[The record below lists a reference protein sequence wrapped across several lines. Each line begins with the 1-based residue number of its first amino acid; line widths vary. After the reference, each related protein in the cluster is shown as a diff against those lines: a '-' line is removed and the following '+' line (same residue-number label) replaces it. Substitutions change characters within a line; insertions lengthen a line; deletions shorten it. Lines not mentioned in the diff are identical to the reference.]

1 MAENNNN
8 TPTTPVASQPVQQ
21 EAPRSMPQPNTANAA
36 RSNDDGKRSVTVNE
50 GLRKKIL
57 ELSEKK
63 RNGLLT
69 IDEANELEQLKKK
82 YDDDTQGVTQEK
94 KDDDIKKDDGGNNK
108 FSEEDIISYMY
119 NKWLIAGG
127 CWVGD
132 KIENAC
138 GSAYYKMQ
146 RRILTN
152 RDKKK
157 QEKKDFLNSDANK
170 IKQKVSSLRDG
181 SSAEIRK
188 RDMARIKKAQE
199 LAAAIGDGKM
209 SGSSATDLL
218 ALAQYMGVR
227 AEDAADNPQIKEI
240 VQKSIIYK
248 EKQDALYATLGLSR
262 EEVKE
267 NPSLVKKKMKEL
279 KKDDSQIETYQLAR
293 EQQKD
298 VTDAKK
304 ELVMTG
310 KNFYQKEARKIYFDT
325 LVDQTA
331 VNMAEAQ
338 ILDTAARNGNELK
351 NKDMKEVFESTVMSA
366 RQSLNQATETDRAN
380 YVNQDKDHPA
390 REGNITDYNMLAQT
404 ASLRA
409 KENIS
414 RSRLKNIGNHPNK
427 SLTNLTQA
435 IEKQKRTQEAMN
447 EQDRRRIGR
456 DVQIERQ
463 EEETSRRQEDETFNR
478 RLEESS
484 RQTRSMGEE
493 AAVQQEEERRHS
505 PAREYISSKMEM
517 LQSKY
522 EQHIKSP
529 TAKRIEQIKRNLNK
543 VRQEEEVRD
552 IPLRIQYGNRGLEM

>member
-8 TPTTPVASQPVQQ
+8 TSTPAAPQPVQ
-21 EAPRSMPQPNTANAA
+21 EAPRSMPQPDTANAA
-36 RSNDDGKRSVTVNE
+36 KNSDGNKRSITINE
-50 GLRKKIL
+50 NIRKKIL
-57 ELSEKK
+57 ELSEKE
-63 RNGLLT
+63 RRGLLT
-69 IDEANELEQLKKK
+69 IDEANELNQLKKQ
-82 YDDDTQGVTQEK
+82 YDDDVQGVTKEK
-94 KDDDIKKDDGGNNK
+94 KDDDIKKDDGGKND
-108 FSEEDIISYMY
+108 FSEMDIIDYMY
-119 NKWLIAGG
+119 KKWLIAGG

-138 GSAYYKMQ
+138 GSAYYQMQ
-146 RRILTN
+146 RRILMN

-157 QEKKDFLNSDANK
+157 QEEKDFLNSDTYK
-170 IKQKVSSLRDG
+170 IKQKVRSLRDG
-181 SSAEIRK
+181 SSAEIKK
-188 RDMARIKKAQE
+188 RDLARIEKAQKM
-199 LAAAIGDGKM
+199 AAAIGDGKM
-209 SGSSATDLL
+209 AGSSATDLL
-218 ALAQYMGVR
+218 ALAQYMGVK
-227 AEDAADNPQIKEI
+227 AEEAADNPTIKEI

-248 EKQDALYATLGLSR
+248 EKQDNLYATLGLSR

-267 NPSLVKKKMKEL
+267 TPSLVKKKMKEL
-279 KKDDSQIETYQLAR
+279 KKDDSQKETYQLAR
-293 EQQKD
+293 EQQKEA
-298 VTDAKK
+298 TDAKK
-304 ELVMTG
+304 ELVQTG
-310 KNFYQKEARKIYFDT
+310 KSFYQKEARKIYFDT

-338 ILDTAARNGNELK
+338 ILDTAARKGNELK

-366 RQSLNQATETDRAN
+366 RQSLNQATETERVN

-390 REGNITDYNMLAQT
+390 REGSITYYNRLAQM

-409 KENIS
+409 EENIS
-414 RSRLKNIGNHPNK
+414 QSRLKNIGKHPNK
-427 SLTNLTQA
+427 SLENLTKA
-435 IEKQKRTQEAMN
+435 VEKQKRTQEAPD
-447 EQDRRRIGR
+447 ERDRQRAENDAQMERR
-456 DVQIERQ
+456 
-463 EEETSRRQEDETFNR
+463 EEETSRRQEDEAFNR

-484 RQTRSMGEE
+484 RQTRTMGEE

-529 TAKRIEQIKRNLNK
+529 TAQRIEQIKRNINK